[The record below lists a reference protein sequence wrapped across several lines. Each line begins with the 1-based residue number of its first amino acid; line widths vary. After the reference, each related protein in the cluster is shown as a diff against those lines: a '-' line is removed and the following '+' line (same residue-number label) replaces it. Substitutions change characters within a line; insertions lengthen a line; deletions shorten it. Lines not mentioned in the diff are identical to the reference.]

1 MLCVSRV
8 VTARRA
14 KVFIWR
20 KVVSLPGLP
29 CLVNGVSLPQG
40 HPIPRAK
47 SAVSRVNGSL
57 RFIKNCMNSWG
68 CGVGGCLGS
77 PFDVIRSTLM
87 ILVYWWYGLSSLFL
101 WRPIL
106 CSADRLV
113 AHQSTAGLV
122 AQEPSLS
129 FRPGRMLCSY
139 GTALTS

>member
-8 VTARRA
+8 VPARRA

-47 SAVSRVNGSL
+47 SAVSHVNGSL

-87 ILVYWWYGLSSLFL
+87 ILVYWSFFVIFVASYPVQCRLTRSSPINSWFGSLGTKPLF
-101 WRPIL
+101 P
-106 CSADRLV
+106 
-113 AHQSTAGLV
+113 AG
-122 AQEPSLS
+122 ED
-129 FRPGRMLCSY
+129 
-139 GTALTS
+139 ALFVWHCIDFIKC